1 MTKISIDLKKAEIVA
16 SETIIGID
24 LGTTNSLVAIC
35 AGDARNPACLEQNGG
50 VIVPSVVHLAPDGNI
65 LVGNDARAMLVKD
78 PANTI
83 YSVKRL
89 LGRSYKDIR
98 THDRYFGYRIVE
110 DESQEQIN
118 VFAHGK
124 YYSPVELSAMIL
136 TEIRQRAE
144 AAIGSKVQKAVITV
158 PAYFDDTQRQATRE
172 AGKLAGLDVLRILN
186 EPTAASLAYGLGQS
200 TAQKRTI
207 AVYDFGGGTFDVS
220 ILQLEEGVF
229 EVLATRGDT
238 WLGGDDIDQAI
249 VDFWLNSNT
258 ALKAHTGQSEVMQVL
273 RLMAEEAKIVL
284 SDGTVKQYQ
293 REDTIAGVDL
303 VLQLSAVEFRELCA
317 PLLQKTID
325 IAQLALEDAKL
336 KPTDIQELVLVGG
349 STRLNLVKEKVR
361 AHFQGVHIN
370 DSLNPD
376 EVVALGAA
384 VEADILAGNRR
395 DILLLDVTP
404 LSLGIETLGG
414 LMDVLVP
421 RNSRIPCSAAR
432 QYTTSVDGQVNMEIS
447 VFQGERELCA
457 QNRKL
462 ASFQLK
468 GIPAM
473 PAGLPK
479 VEVRFLI
486 DADGILR
493 VSAKELRSGI
503 SQQIQVQYQKD
514 LSDKSVEE
522 MLMDSLANAQ
532 TDVATRL
539 LVEAQTEGKQMVY
552 TARRFVEKNQTLL
565 SEAEQEHTLAL
576 CAEVESVCSG
586 NDKDA
591 ILAAIERLN
600 DYTRPFAERLMDQA
614 VGAALRGKSVE

>member
-1 MTKISIDLKKAEIVA
+1 MTKISIDLKKAEILA

-35 AGDARNPACLEQNGG
+35 AGDARNPVCLEQNGG

-65 LVGNDARAMLVKD
+65 LVGNDARAMLVQD

-89 LGRSYKDIR
+89 LGRSYKDVR
-98 THDRYFGYRIVE
+98 EHDRYFGYRIVE
-110 DESQEQIN
+110 DEAQEQIN

-136 TEIRQRAE
+136 KEVRQRAE

-220 ILQLEEGVF
+220 ILQLEAGVF

-238 WLGGDDIDQAI
+238 WLGGDDIDKAI
-249 VDFWLNSNT
+249 VDFWLNNNA
-258 ALKAHTGQSEVMQVL
+258 ALNAHSGQREVMQLL

-284 SDGTVKQYQ
+284 SEGTVQQYQ
-293 REDTIAGVDL
+293 REDSIAEVHL
-303 VLQLSAVEFRELCA
+303 VLKLSAAELRELCA

-361 AHFQGVHIN
+361 EHFQGVHIN

-414 LMDVLVP
+414 LMDFLVP

-447 VFQGERELCA
+447 VYQGERELCA

-503 SQQIQVQYQKD
+503 SQQIEVQYQKD
-514 LSDKSVEE
+514 LSDKSVED

-539 LVEAQTEGKQMVY
+539 LVEAQTEGKQLVY
-552 TARRFVEKNQTLL
+552 TAKRFVEKNQSLL
-565 SEAEQEHTLAL
+565 SAAEQTHTLSL

-614 VGAALRGKSVE
+614 VGAALKGKTV